1 MKTSLTLVRVGGAI
15 NALFVLFHL
24 LLAWKFHGLTQAPVG
39 LRVMLEIFNG
49 CGSLSIVFLAV
60 VGLAFPRE
68 AIATAIGRF
77 TLSLGAAIYILRAA
91 LEYALSPSPS
101 PVIAAVCLLTG
112 AVYVAA
118 FVSAHTNTLLQTAN

>member
-1 MKTSLTLVRVGGAI
+1 MRTSLNLVRTGGAI
-15 NALFVLFHL
+15 NAFFVLFHL

-49 CGSLSIVFLAV
+49 CGSLSIIFLAV

-77 TLSLGAAIYILRAA
+77 TLLLGAGIYVFRAV

-118 FVSAHTNTLLQTAN
+118 IVSAHASTQLQAAN